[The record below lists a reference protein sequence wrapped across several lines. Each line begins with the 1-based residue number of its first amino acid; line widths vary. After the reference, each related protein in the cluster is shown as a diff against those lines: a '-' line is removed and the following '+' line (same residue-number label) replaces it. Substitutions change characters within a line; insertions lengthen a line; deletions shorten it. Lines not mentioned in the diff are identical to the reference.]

1 MKTHAALEMCEVCCA
16 HVKEVRRGRCWGCY
30 SRWAESRPV
39 GLGASCVVC
48 GDRRR
53 HNLKSVELLGAWW
66 ASCHNCAARA
76 AALDPMPRSLAAI
89 RRALRRDR
97 RAGDR
102 RSGATDPR
110 VFRYDR
116 RTGERRRARDA
127 DAVDLGDELVAVD
140 DDMIL
145 EISDLAELTEEIGAL
160 AAAHSS
166 PGDAAMDLEMTR
178 IIDLS

>member
-1 MKTHAALEMCEVCCA
+1 
-16 HVKEVRRGRCWGCY
+16 
-30 SRWAESRPV
+30 
-39 GLGASCVVC
+39 
-48 GDRRR
+48 
-53 HNLKSVELLGAWW
+53 
-66 ASCHNCAARA
+66 
-76 AALDPMPRSLAAI
+76 MPRSLAAI

>member
-1 MKTHAALEMCEVCCA
+1 
-16 HVKEVRRGRCWGCY
+16 
-30 SRWAESRPV
+30 
-39 GLGASCVVC
+39 
-48 GDRRR
+48 
-53 HNLKSVELLGAWW
+53 
-66 ASCHNCAARA
+66 
-76 AALDPMPRSLAAI
+76 MPRSLAAI

-127 DAVDLGDELVAVD
+127 DAVDLGEELVD

-145 EISDLAELTEEIGAL
+145 EISDLTELTEELGAL